1 VAENYAF
8 YSHTYDALPEDE
20 LRRLGSDCKFTVTP
34 GPDGRSFEFKWPDVT
49 VACNEMPKKNLPT
62 HLDGFCGYVKHI
74 YRGKVD
80 SRGESILDRIQYTR
94 LVVGVVV
101 EPGCDQ
107 AGRAERILG
116 GLAGGLDALMFCQS
130 ALYDKNSKLILA
142 PDASFDPEAD
152 VLGSVANVAERRLRV
167 KLPEDKSFQPTA
179 DQRARYQRIEK
190 QLTKRKVPTLS
201 NPLLVGSERE
211 TKLRSPEE
219 VARRV
224 LLLNE
229 VTFVADGGKRRDALD
244 RIEDMDLWQDV
255 SEEEKEFL
263 KAKKT
268 DEEAARKLLWRL
280 EGLWALLWALGGV
293 KLEWPSGFCDVPLLS
308 KTVDKYASTPKF
320 ISTAKLRPK
329 AEILDALQLTLLQH
343 WAVRDAFV
351 HEREIPADLDW
362 SGEADTVP
370 VTESVAG
377 GVVAERHHAL
387 NWLTCFGDASWDDTD
402 TPT

>member
-8 YSHTYDALPEDE
+8 YSHTFDALPEE
-20 LRRLGSDCKFTVTP
+20 NLRQLGGSCKFTVSAE
-34 GPDGRSFEFKWPDVT
+34 GDGRTFVFKWPDLTVT
-49 VACNEMPKKNLPT
+49 CNEMPGENLPN
-62 HLDGFCGYVKHI
+62 HLEGFCGYVKHI
-74 YRGKVD
+74 YRGKLD
-80 SRGESILDRIQYTR
+80 SRGKAIQDRIQYTR

-116 GLAGGLDALMFCQS
+116 ALANGLDALLFCQS

-142 PDASFDPEAD
+142 PDGSFDREAD
-152 VLGSVANVAERRLRV
+152 VLGPVAKVFEKRIQV
-167 KLPEDKSFQPTA
+167 KLPEDESFQPTA
-179 DQRARYQRIEK
+179 DQRARYKRVEK
-190 QLTKRKVPTLS
+190 EIAKHGMPTLD
-201 NPLLVGSERE
+201 NPLFVGSEKE
-211 TKLRSPEE
+211 TQLRSPLE

-224 LLLNE
+224 FVLNA
-229 VTFVADGGKRRDALD
+229 VTYLADGGKRKYALD
-244 RIEDMDLWQDV
+244 QIKEMHLWQDV
-255 SEEEKEFL
+255 SEEEKAFL

-280 EGLWALLWALGGV
+280 EGLWVLVWGLGGV

-308 KTVDKYASTPKF
+308 KTVEKYASSPKF
-320 ISTAKLRPK
+320 ISTAKLLPK
-329 AEILDALQLTLLQH
+329 TEILDALQLTLLQH

-351 HEREIPADLDW
+351 HQREIPADLDW
-362 SGEADTVP
+362 SGDADMVP
-370 VTESVAG
+370 VTKSVAS

-387 NWLTCFGDASWDDTD
+387 NWLTRFSDASWDHTD